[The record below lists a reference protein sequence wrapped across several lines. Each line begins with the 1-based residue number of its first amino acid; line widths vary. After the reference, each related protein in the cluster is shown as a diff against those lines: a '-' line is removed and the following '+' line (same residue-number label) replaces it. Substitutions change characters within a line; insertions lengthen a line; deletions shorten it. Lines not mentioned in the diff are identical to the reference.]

1 MESGDLKIVDG
12 ECSPLAFN
20 AIGADAKYAAFL
32 PPQRFSLMY
41 EEILPNLFRIK
52 IPLPDSPLRY
62 LNSYIIKDSAR
73 SLIVDTGL
81 NHKAC
86 LEAMQRGLN
95 SLGIDLAKSDIFL
108 THRHIDHFGLV
119 AKLVSDS
126 TRIFIGRPDKI
137 LLESWKGIGTIAA
150 YARQNGFPE
159 NELKAVFDKHPATQF
174 DLDWV
179 NKLSAVDD
187 GDVLKFGGYH
197 FRCVATPGH
206 TIGHTCLY
214 EPTKKILL
222 AGDHILMDI
231 TPNIVC
237 WSDAENPLKLFLAS
251 LDKIDQLK
259 VDHVLPGHRRLID
272 RPKERIEELRKH
284 HARRLEEVLSIL
296 DGSSM
301 TAFQTA
307 SNMTW
312 DFVSESWD
320 QFPATQKWFATGEA
334 ISHLRYLQKA
344 GTIIQKTENKIIKFD
359 IRK

>member
-1 MESGDLKIVDG
+1 M
-12 ECSPLAFN
+12 
-20 AIGADAKYAAFL
+20 
-32 PPQRFSLMY
+32 
-41 EEILPNLFRIK
+41 
-52 IPLPDSPLRY
+52 RY
-62 LNSYIIKDSAR
+62 LNSYIIRDSAR

-81 NHKAC
+81 NHPVC
-86 LEAMQRGLN
+86 LEAMQRRLN
-95 SLGIDLAKSDIFL
+95 SLGINPAKSDIFL

-119 AKLVSDS
+119 AKLVTDS
-126 TRIFIGRPDKI
+126 TRIFMGRPDKI
-137 LLESWKGIGTIAA
+137 LLESWKGIGAIAE

-159 NELKAVFDKHPATQF
+159 NELKAVFDKHPANQF

-179 NKLSAVDD
+179 GQLSAVDD
-187 GDVLKFGGYH
+187 GDMLEFGGYH

-214 EPTKKILL
+214 EPTLKILL
-222 AGDHILMDI
+222 AGDHILRDI

-237 WSDAENPLKLFLAS
+237 WSNAEDPLRLFLAS
-251 LDKIDQLK
+251 LDKVDQLD
-259 VDHVLPGHRRLID
+259 VNRVLPGHRRLID
-272 RPKERIEELRKH
+272 RPGDRIKELKKH
-284 HARRLEEVLSIL
+284 HTRRLTEVLSIL
-296 DGSSM
+296 NGYSM
-301 TAFQTA
+301 SAFQIA

-344 GTIIQKTENKIIKFD
+344 GTLIQRTDNKIIKFN